1 VVKVLQL
8 ITRLDKGGAPRVF
21 LRLIRGLKAQ
31 GIEVT
36 MASGPSQ
43 QPEEDPWEFSRKMHI
58 PYHSLSFLRREI
70 SPVYDLL
77 ALFQI
82 LALIRREKPT
92 ILHTHTTKAG
102 VLGRIAGWMTR
113 TRTIHTPHGHLFYG
127 YFGKGKEQFY
137 VFVERLAARF
147 CERIIT
153 ISKDERREYLRRGI
167 GDKKKVVTIYNGID
181 MGRFP
186 GNGKRVRRDLGIAQ
200 QAPLVG
206 FVGRLEEVK
215 GPHLFIDAAKRI
227 KALAPQTHFLMLGDG
242 AMKEGLI
249 QKAQGMPHLHIVGF
263 REDIPNCLAALDILL
278 IPSLNDGFNLVAV
291 EAMASSKPIVA
302 TAAGGLPEVVGDGG
316 ILVRPGDTKKMAREA
331 ITLLNSPTLRKVI
344 GAKGRKRAEMLFS
357 WDVCLQKTLDIY
369 YLVAGNTR

>member
-1 VVKVLQL
+1 VKVLQL

-43 QPEEDPWEFSRKMHI
+43 QPEEDPAEFSRKMHI
-58 PYHSLSFLRREI
+58 PYHPLPSLRREI
-70 SPVYDLL
+70 SPVHDLL

-82 LALIRREKPT
+82 LALIRRERPA

-102 VLGRIAGWMTR
+102 ILGRIAGRMTR

-127 YFGKGKEQFY
+127 YFGKGKEQLY
-137 VFVERLAARF
+137 VFLERLAARF

-153 ISKDERREYLRRGI
+153 ISEDERRAYLRRGI
-167 GDKKKVVTIYNGID
+167 GDEKKVVTIYNGID
-181 MGRFP
+181 IGRFP

-242 AMKEGLI
+242 AMKDELI
-249 QKAQGMPHLHIVGF
+249 QKAQGVPQLHIMGY
-263 REDIPNCLAALDILL
+263 REDIADVIAALDILL

-302 TAAGGLPEVVGDGG
+302 TAVGGLPEVVGDSG
-316 ILVRPGDTKKMAREA
+316 ILVGPGDTTRMAQEA
-331 ITLLNSPTLRKVI
+331 VKFINSPGLRKEI
-344 GAKGRKRAEMLFS
+344 GMKGRRRAETLFS